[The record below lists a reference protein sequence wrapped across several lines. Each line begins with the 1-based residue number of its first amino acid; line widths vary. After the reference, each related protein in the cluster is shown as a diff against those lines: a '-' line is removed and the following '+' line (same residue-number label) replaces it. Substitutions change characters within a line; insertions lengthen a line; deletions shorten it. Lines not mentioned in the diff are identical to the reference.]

1 MLVDFSIWRQEIV
14 KYLKYKGSSKKFLV
28 FKMLNTLVAEFKI
41 SKFSLSDFKNSSRSD
56 SL

>member
-1 MLVDFSIWRQEIV
+1 MLVDFNICRHEIV

-41 SKFSLSDFKNSSRSD
+41 NLIPSDTD
-56 SL
+56 SEWFHSTN